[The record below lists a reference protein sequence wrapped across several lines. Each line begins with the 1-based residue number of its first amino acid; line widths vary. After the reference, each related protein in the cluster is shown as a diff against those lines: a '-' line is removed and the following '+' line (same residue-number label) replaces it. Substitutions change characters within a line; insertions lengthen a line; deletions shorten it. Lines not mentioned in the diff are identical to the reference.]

1 MQTLHAE
8 SHGRRKRDAGEII
21 MRDIEEREQIA
32 IFTWAKMQEAAHPDL
47 CLMYHIP
54 NGGKRGKVEAARL
67 KAAGVKAGIP
77 DICLPVPHGGYAA
90 LYIELK
96 TPEIKALGVHKGRP
110 SERQKKVIAHLR
122 ERGNCAVV
130 CYGAEEAIK
139 TIKGYLNDEISN
151 CCDNCG
157 V

>member
-1 MQTLHAE
+1 
-8 SHGRRKRDAGEII
+8 

-151 CCDNCG
+151 CGDNCG